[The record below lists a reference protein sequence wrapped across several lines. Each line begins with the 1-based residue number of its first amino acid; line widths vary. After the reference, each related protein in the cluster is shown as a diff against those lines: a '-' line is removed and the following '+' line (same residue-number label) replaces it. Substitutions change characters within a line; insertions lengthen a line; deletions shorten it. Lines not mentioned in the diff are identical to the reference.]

1 MSNLSY
7 SQGIYPRKVVI
18 GKDTVIAISV
28 QQMKD
33 INIAYLSLQECQDIN
48 SQYRA
53 YLDSANT
60 ALSVQDTIIYN
71 LQSKISLYKIAVTD
85 RDTVIVRQQQQIAS
99 DKKEIKRLKV
109 HKGILAIV
117 DAILIGA
124 LAGILIL

>member
-7 SQGIYPRKVVI
+7 SQGIYPRKIII